1 MDFNFTPDQIALR
14 KIAQEFVAKEIT
26 PYIHEMDEKNEMRP
40 GLMQK
45 FHDAGILNLVVPE
58 EYDGP
63 GLDAL
68 SIALIYEELGKGC
81 AGIATSAAANALAS
95 YPVVVAGSEMQKR
108 KMFDAL
114 NEGKLAAF
122 ALTEPSAGSDAGGV
136 STAAVKD
143 GEYYVL
149 NGTKCFITNGGISD
163 LYTVFANT
171 RKSAGIRGLTAFI
184 VDRDA
189 PGFSVGKKED
199 KMGIRPSNTTELI
212 LDNVRV
218 HESMRI
224 GREGE
229 GFRIAMKTLDAAR
242 PLVGA
247 VSVGLAAAAFE
258 AAAKYAK
265 ERQQFGKPIASFQL
279 VQAMLADMAMA
290 VESAR
295 LMVYKACWMKDQGLE
310 YQLES
315 AMAKCMA
322 ADVAMKV
329 TTDAVQV
336 MGGYGYM
343 KEYPVE
349 KMMRDAKIMQIYEGT
364 NQIQRLVIAN
374 NLLYK

>member
-1 MDFNFTPDQIALR
+1 MDFNFTPDQLDL
-14 KIAQEFVAKEIT
+14 KKMAQELVAKEIT
-26 PYIHEMDEKNEMRP
+26 PYVHEMDEKNEMRP
-40 GLMQK
+40 GLIRK
-45 FHDAGILNLVVPE
+45 FYEAGILNLVVPE

-81 AGIATSAAANALAS
+81 AGVATSAAANALAS
-95 YPVVVAGSEMQKR
+95 YPVLVSGNDAQKR

-122 ALTEPSAGSDAGGV
+122 ALTEPNAGSDAGGV
-136 STAAVKD
+136 STSAVKD

-163 LYTVFANT
+163 VYTIFANA
-171 RKSAGIRGLTAFI
+171 RKSAGMRGLTAFMI
-184 VDRDA
+184 DRDT

-199 KMGIRPSNTTELI
+199 KMGIRPSNTTQVI
-212 LDNVRV
+212 LENVRV
-218 HESMRI
+218 NESMRI

-229 GFRIAMKTLDAAR
+229 GFKIAMKTLDAAR

-258 AAAKYAK
+258 AACKYAK

-279 VQAMLADMAMA
+279 VQAMIADMAMG
-290 VESAR
+290 VETAR
-295 LMVYKACWMKDQGLE
+295 LMVYKACWLKDQGKD

-315 AMAKCMA
+315 AMAKCLA

-374 NLLYK
+374 NILY